1 MISRLRFYMS
11 FDPGWIQNN
20 ERARDILRE
29 ALDTGFEECGEVYIS
44 IEYDEGILILNMMS
58 ERAAD
63 WVQELIVEIF
73 LKNIPNLSESDF
85 DIEIDLAAE
94 VEDYNDF

>member
-11 FDPGWIQNN
+11 FDYEWIQTN

-29 ALDTGFEECGEVYIS
+29 SLDAGFENYDEVYIS
-44 IEYDEGILILNMMS
+44 FEYDAGILILNMMS
-58 ERAAD
+58 DRD
-63 WVQELIVEIF
+63 SNSVKDLIVEIF
-73 LKNIPNLSESDF
+73 LESIPNLSESDF
-85 DIEIDLAAE
+85 DIEIDLDVE